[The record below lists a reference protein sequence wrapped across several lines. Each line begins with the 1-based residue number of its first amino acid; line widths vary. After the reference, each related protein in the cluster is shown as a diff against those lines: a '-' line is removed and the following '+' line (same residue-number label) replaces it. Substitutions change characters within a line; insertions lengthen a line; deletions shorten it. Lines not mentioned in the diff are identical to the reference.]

1 MTKKTFMKKFA
12 ATPAVIL
19 ILILIIASGCSKNPE
34 SETAKTGNAN
44 QAPTVSANNNSM
56 SVNAPVNTP
65 PPPLSVENN
74 APPATA
80 NKSKNATPPAKEP
93 TPIIG
98 SGESDMLLFTQARG
112 ALSADDELKNAV
124 IIELKEGS
132 AVLTGKVSSEA
143 QKTKAA
149 QLVQA
154 VKGIRSVKNN
164 LQVSR

>member
-1 MTKKTFMKKFA
+1 MTKKTFMKKSA
-12 ATPAVIL
+12 VTPAVIL
-19 ILILIIASGCSKNPE
+19 ILILIAASGCSKTPE
-34 SETAKTGNAN
+34 PETVKTGNAN
-44 QAPTVSANNNSM
+44 QAPTISVNNNM
-56 SVNAPVNTP
+56 SFNAPSPT
-65 PPPLSVENN
+65 SVENS

-80 NKSKNATPPAKEP
+80 NKNKNAPPPVKAP

-98 SGESDMLLFTQARG
+98 SGADDMSLFTQARG
-112 ALSADDELKNAV
+112 ALIADDELKNAV
-124 IIELKEGS
+124 ILEIKEGN

-149 QLVQA
+149 QLVQS